1 MVRIFVTNVFL
12 ITFIHNN
19 LKTNR
24 MKNLFK
30 NASLLLFLIGAA
42 TTPIFGQT
50 SGTSGSGANIDVQ
63 HHNIYWRINPDSTKY
78 IRGTVTTKFLTKAA
92 NVSTITFDLN
102 KTSFNN
108 TGLVVKYHGSTI
120 SKSFPSSGNV
130 NLLTIT
136 LPAPLAINVQDSV
149 TISYRGVPPAA
160 NGEALGYQKT
170 TFNGSNYIYTLSESY
185 EDKDWWP
192 CKADMQ
198 DKVESMDITVST
210 PSAFKVATQGKLFKT
225 IVSGSSTKYTY
236 RHQYPVASYLVSICV
251 AKFTEFNRTP
261 VIIGATSVPVIYQLF
276 NRGSYT
282 SILNALDFCK
292 LELQLFSS
300 KFGDYPFKNEK
311 FGVYEFGF
319 AGGMEH
325 QTNIGLSS
333 GGLTSWSTIAH
344 EVAHQWFGDA
354 VTCKT
359 WNSLWLNEGF
369 ASYMEVLAAEQIPSL
384 GQSALSRRTSLKN
397 SARTTTVPVYIANVS
412 NSNTVWTGPNTTAVY
427 DRGAMIVS
435 MLRAISGDTKF
446 FEATRNYVTDPN
458 LAYKSAD
465 TNNLRQHFETA
476 LGGASL
482 TGFFTDFV
490 NGVGTPSYNVEW
502 NNVGTSITL
511 KLTQTR
517 SSNSNVT
524 YFRMPVAIRVKNTAG
539 TIEDI
544 VLYDNG
550 GNLSLAGN
558 GTIGTPT
565 GTNKITINLPF
576 TPSTVQFDPNNVT
589 IATGTVVFNSGLLQK
604 QSLETIEGN
613 DRGNV
618 FKTLIYPNP
627 SANEFTF
634 NVSSND
640 KSEPV
645 VMDVVNELGAIMEH
659 KEDISPNQNVS
670 FGSNLASGIYIVH
683 FSQGDQQFSTKVVKQ

>member
-1 MVRIFVTNVFL
+1 
-12 ITFIHNN
+12 
-19 LKTNR
+19 

-30 NASLLLFLIGAA
+30 KANLFLMLVGTA
-42 TTPIFGQT
+42 TAPVLGQT
-50 SGTSGSGANIDVQ
+50 SGTSGSGANIDVK

-78 IRGTVTTKFLTKAA
+78 IRGTVTTKFLTKAS

-108 TGLVVKYHGSTI
+108 TGLVVKYHGNTI

-136 LPAPLAINVQDSV
+136 LPTPLANNVLDSV

-160 NGEALGYQKT
+160 SGEALGYQKT

-198 DKVESMDITVST
+198 DKIETMDITVSS
-210 PSAFKVATQGKLFKT
+210 PSTFKVATQGKLFKT
-225 IVSGSSTKYTY
+225 VISGTSTKYTY

-261 VIIGATSVPVIYQLF
+261 VTIGTTSVPVIYQLF
-276 NRGSYT
+276 NRSSYS
-282 SILNALDFCK
+282 SILNALDFSK

-397 SARTTTVPVYIANVS
+397 SARNTTVPVYIANVS

-435 MLRAISGDTKF
+435 MLRALSGDTKF
-446 FEATRNYVTDPN
+446 FEATKNYIADPN

-465 TNNLRQHFETA
+465 TNNLKQHFETA

-482 TGFFTDFV
+482 TGFFTDWV
-490 NGVGTPSYNVEW
+490 NGVGTPSYAVEW
-502 NNVGTSITL
+502 NNAGTNITL

-539 TIEDI
+539 TAQDI
-544 VLYDNG
+544 ILYDNG
-550 GNLSLAGN
+550 GNLSVAGN

-565 GTNKITINLPF
+565 GTNKITIVLPF
-576 TPSTVQFDPNNVT
+576 TPSTVQFDPDNVT
-589 IATGTVVFNSGLLQK
+589 IATGTVVFNSSLIQK
-604 QSLETIEGN
+604 PVLETMEAN
-613 DRGNV
+613 DSADV
-618 FKTLIYPNP
+618 FRTLVYPNP
-627 SANEFTF
+627 SIGKFNANVLSE
-634 NVSSND
+634 D
-640 KSEPV
+640 KKTPV
-645 VMDVVNELGAIMEH
+645 VMDVVNEMGTIMEH
-659 KEDISPNQNVS
+659 QENVMVDQSLS
-670 FGSNLASGIYIVH
+670 FGSRLASGIYIIH
-683 FSQGDQQFSTKVVKQ
+683 FSQGEKQFSTKIVKQ

>member
-1 MVRIFVTNVFL
+1 
-12 ITFIHNN
+12 
-19 LKTNR
+19 
-24 MKNLFK
+24 MKNQFK
-30 NASLLLFLIGAA
+30 YLSLFLVLARIAIS
-42 TTPIFGQT
+42 PVMGQT
-50 SGTSGSGANIDVQ
+50 SGTSGSGANIDVK
-63 HHNIYWRINPDSTKY
+63 HHNIYWRVNPDSTKY
-78 IRGTVTTKFLTKAA
+78 IRGTVTTKFLTKAS

-108 TGLVVKYHGSTI
+108 TGLVVKYHGNTI
-120 SKSFPSSGNV
+120 SKSFPTSGNV

-136 LPAPLAINVQDSV
+136 LPTPLANNVLDSV

-160 NGEALGYQKT
+160 SGQALGYQKT
-170 TFNGSNYIYTLSESY
+170 SYNGSNYIYTLSESY

-198 DKVESMDITVST
+198 DKIETMDITVSS

-225 IVSGSSTKYTY
+225 VVSGTNTKYTY

-261 VIIGATSVPVIYQLF
+261 VTIGTTSVPVIYQLF
-276 NRGSYT
+276 NRSSYT

-319 AGGMEH
+319 SGGMEH

-344 EVAHQWFGDA
+344 EVAHHWFGDA

-384 GQSALSRRTSLKN
+384 GVSALSRRTSLKS

-412 NSNTVWTGPNTTAVY
+412 NSNTVWTGANTTAVY

-435 MLRAISGDTKF
+435 MLRALSGDTKF
-446 FEATRNYVTDPN
+446 FEATKNYVTDPN

-476 LGGASL
+476 LGGANL
-482 TGFFTDFV
+482 NGFFTDWV
-490 NGVGTPSYNVEW
+490 NGVGTPSYALEW
-502 NNVGTSITL
+502 NNVGTAITL
-511 KLTQTR
+511 KLNQTR

-524 YFRMPVAIRVKNTAG
+524 YFRMPVAIRVKNASGTAQ
-539 TIEDI
+539 DI
-544 VLYDNG
+544 ILYDNG
-550 GNLSLAGN
+550 GSLSLAGN

-565 GTNKITINLPF
+565 GTNKITITLPF
-576 TPSTVQFDPNNVT
+576 TPSTVQFDPDNVT
-589 IATGTVVFNSGLLQK
+589 IATGTVTFNSALTQK
-604 QSLETIEGN
+604 GVAEEVAEKEKEQTL
-613 DRGNV
+613 
-618 FKTLIYPNP
+618 KTEIYPNP
-627 SANEFTF
+627 SAGEFKA
-634 NVSSND
+634 NLI
-640 KSEPV
+640 SEDIKEPIT
-645 VMDVVNELGAIMEH
+645 MDVVNEMGSVIEH
-659 KEDISPNQNVS
+659 QENLKANQTVS
-670 FGSNLASGIYIVH
+670 FGGRLSTGIYILH
-683 FSQGDQQFSTKVVKQ
+683 FSQGRKQFSTKIIKE

>member
-1 MVRIFVTNVFL
+1 
-12 ITFIHNN
+12 
-19 LKTNR
+19 

-30 NASLLLFLIGAA
+30 KANLFLILVG
-42 TTPIFGQT
+42 TTTAPVLGQT
-50 SGTSGSGANIDVQ
+50 SGTSGSGANIDVK

-78 IRGTVTTKFLTKAA
+78 IRGTVTTKFLTKAS

-108 TGLVVKYHGSTI
+108 TGLVVKYHGNTI

-136 LPAPLAINVQDSV
+136 LPTPLANNVLDSV

-160 NGEALGYQKT
+160 SGEALGYQKT

-198 DKVESMDITVST
+198 DKIETMDITVSS
-210 PSAFKVATQGKLFKT
+210 PSTFKVATQGKLFKT
-225 IVSGSSTKYTY
+225 VVSGTNTKYTY

-261 VIIGATSVPVIYQLF
+261 VTIGTTSVPVIYQLF
-276 NRGSYT
+276 NRGSYS
-282 SILNALDFCK
+282 SILNALDFSK

-397 SARTTTVPVYIANVS
+397 SARNTTVPVYIANVS
-412 NSNTVWTGPNTTAVY
+412 NSNAVWTGPNTTAVY

-435 MLRAISGDTKF
+435 MLRALSGDTKF
-446 FEATRNYVTDPN
+446 FEATRNYIADPN

-482 TGFFTDFV
+482 TGFFTDWV
-490 NGVGTPSYNVEW
+490 NGVGTPSYAVEW
-502 NNVGTSITL
+502 HNAGTSITL

-539 TIEDI
+539 TAQDI
-544 VLYDNG
+544 ILYDNG
-550 GNLSLAGN
+550 GNLSVAGN

-565 GTNKITINLPF
+565 GTNKITIILPF
-576 TPSTVQFDPNNVT
+576 TPSTVQFDPDNMT
-589 IATGTVVFNSGLLQK
+589 IATGTVVFNSGLTQK
-604 QSLETIEGN
+604 PVLETMEGN
-613 DRGNV
+613 DSADV
-618 FKTLIYPNP
+618 FKTLVYPNP
-627 SANEFTF
+627 SIGEFNANVLSE
-634 NVSSND
+634 D
-640 KSEPV
+640 KKTPV
-645 VMDVVNELGAIMEH
+645 VMDVVNEMGTIMEH
-659 KEDISPNQNVS
+659 QENIMVDQSLS
-670 FGSNLASGIYIVH
+670 FGSRLASGIYIIH
-683 FSQGDQQFSTKVVKQ
+683 FSQGEKQFSTKVVKQ

>member
-1 MVRIFVTNVFL
+1 MNA
-12 ITFIHNN
+12 
-19 LKTNR
+19 
-24 MKNLFK
+24 FK
-30 NASLLLFLIGAA
+30 QASLLFVMAGASFMSA
-42 TTPIFGQT
+42 RAQT
-50 SGTSGSGANIDVQ
+50 SGTSGSGANIDVK
-63 HHNIYWRINPDSTKY
+63 HHNVYWRINPDSTKY
-78 IRGTVTTKFLTKAA
+78 IRGTVTTKFLTKTA

-108 TGLVVKYHGSTI
+108 TGLVVKYHGATV

-136 LPAPLAINVQDSV
+136 LPAPLANNVLDSV

-160 NGEALGYQKT
+160 SGEALGYQKT
-170 TFNGSNYIYTLSESY
+170 SFNGSNYIYTLSESY

-198 DKVESMDITVST
+198 DKVETMDITVST

-225 IVSGSSTKYTY
+225 VVSGSSTKYTY

-261 VIIGATSVPVIYQLF
+261 VTIGTTSVPVIYQLF
-276 NRGSYT
+276 NRSSYT

-292 LELQLFSS
+292 LELQLFTS

-384 GQSALSRRTSLKN
+384 GQSALSRRSSMKS

-412 NSNTVWTGPNTTAVY
+412 NSNTVWTGANTTAVY
-427 DRGAMIVS
+427 DRGGMIVS
-435 MLRAISGDTKF
+435 MLRTVSGDTKF
-446 FEATRNYVTDPN
+446 FEATRNYIADPN
-458 LAYKSAD
+458 LAYQSANTD
-465 TNNLRQHFETA
+465 NLRQHFETA
-476 LGGASL
+476 LGGANLS
-482 TGFFTDFV
+482 GFFADWV
-490 NGVGTPSYNVEW
+490 NGVGTPSYSVEW
-502 NNVGTSITL
+502 NNVGTNITL

-517 SSNSNVT
+517 SSNSNVA
-524 YFRMPVAIRVKNTAG
+524 YFRMPVAIRVKSASGSVQN
-539 TIEDI
+539 I
-544 VLYDNG
+544 VLYDNA
-550 GNLSLAGN
+550 GNLSVAGN
-558 GTIGTPT
+558 GTIGAGT
-565 GTNKITINLPF
+565 GTNKITVSLPF
-576 TPSTVQFDPNNVT
+576 TPSTVQFDPDNVT
-589 IATGTVVFNSGLLQK
+589 IATGTVTFNSALTQRPSADTAAAK
-604 QSLETIEGN
+604 EM
-613 DRGNV
+613 DAV
-618 FKTLIYPNP
+618 FSTVVYPNP
-627 SANEFTF
+627 STSEFNAHF
-634 NVSSND
+634 VSLD
-640 KSEPV
+640 QTTPV
-645 VMDVVNELGAIMEH
+645 VMDIVNELGQIVAH
-659 KEDISPNQNVS
+659 KEKMAPTEAIS
-670 FGSNLASGIYIVH
+670 FGSDLPGGIYIVH
-683 FSQGDQQFSTKVVKQ
+683 FSQGTQQFSARIIKQ

>member
-1 MVRIFVTNVFL
+1 
-12 ITFIHNN
+12 
-19 LKTNR
+19 
-24 MKNLFK
+24 MKSKFK
-30 NASLLLFLIGAA
+30 YLSLFLALAGIA
-42 TTPIFGQT
+42 TTPVVGQT
-50 SGTSGSGANIDVQ
+50 SGTSGSGANIDVK

-78 IRGTVTTKFLTKAA
+78 IRGTVTTKFLTKAS

-108 TGLVVKYHGSTI
+108 TGLVVKYHGNTI
-120 SKSFPSSGNV
+120 SKSFPTSGNV

-136 LPAPLAINVQDSV
+136 LPTPLANNVLDSV
-149 TISYRGVPPAA
+149 TISYRGVSPAA
-160 NGEALGYQKT
+160 SGQALGYQKT
-170 TFNGSNYIYTLSESY
+170 SFNGSNYIYTLSESY

-198 DKVESMDITVST
+198 DKVETMDITVSS
-210 PSAFKVATQGKLFKT
+210 PSVFKVATQGKLFKT
-225 IVSGSSTKYTY
+225 VVSGTNTKYTY
-236 RHQYPVASYLVSICV
+236 RHQYPIASYLVSICV

-261 VIIGATSVPVIYQLF
+261 VIIGSTSVPVIYQLF
-276 NRGSYT
+276 NRSSYT

-292 LELQLFSS
+292 PELQLFSS

-319 AGGMEH
+319 SGGMEH

-384 GQSALSRRTSLKN
+384 GVSALSRRTSLKS

-412 NSNTVWTGPNTTAVY
+412 NSNTVWTGANTTAVY

-435 MLRAISGDTKF
+435 MLRALSGDTKF
-446 FEATRNYVTDPN
+446 FEATKNYVNDPN

-465 TNNLRQHFETA
+465 TDNLRQYFETA
-476 LGGASL
+476 LGGANL
-482 TGFFTDFV
+482 TGFFTDWV
-490 NGVGTPSYNVEW
+490 NGVGTPSYALEW
-502 NNVGTSITL
+502 NNVGTAITL
-511 KLTQTR
+511 KLNQTR

-524 YFRMPVAIRVKNTAG
+524 YFRMPVAIRVKNASG
-539 TIEDI
+539 ASQDVI
-544 VLYDNG
+544 LYDNS

-558 GTIGTPT
+558 GSIGTPT
-565 GTNKITINLPF
+565 GTNKITITLPF
-576 TPSTVQFDPNNVT
+576 TPSTVQFDPDNVT
-589 IATGTVVFNSGLLQK
+589 IATGTVTFNSALTQK
-604 QSLETIEGN
+604 
-613 DRGNV
+613 RGV
-618 FKTLIYPNP
+618 EEVVEKEKEQTLKTEIYPNP
-627 SANEFTF
+627 SSSEFKANLI
-634 NVSSND
+634 
-640 KSEPV
+640 SEDTKEPIT
-645 VMDVVNELGAIMEH
+645 MDIVNQMGSIIQHQENLKA
-659 KEDISPNQNVS
+659 NQTVS
-670 FGSNLASGIYIVH
+670 FGGSLPTGIYILH
-683 FSQGDQQFSTKVVKQ
+683 FRQGRKQYSTKVVKE

>member
-1 MVRIFVTNVFL
+1 
-12 ITFIHNN
+12 
-19 LKTNR
+19 

-30 NASLLLFLIGAA
+30 KLSLFLAFAGTTTAA
-42 TTPIFGQT
+42 MGQT
-50 SGTSGSGANIDVQ
+50 SGTSGSGANIDVK

-78 IRGTVTTKFLTKAA
+78 IRGTVTTKFLTKTS

-102 KTSFNN
+102 KMSFNN
-108 TGLVVKYHGSTI
+108 TGLVVKYHGNTV
-120 SKSFPSSGNV
+120 SKSFPTSGNV

-136 LPAPLAINVQDSV
+136 LPTPLANNVLDSV

-160 NGEALGYQKT
+160 SGQALGYQKT
-170 TFNGSNYIYTLSESY
+170 SFNSSNYIYTLSESY

-198 DKVESMDITVST
+198 DKVETMDITVSS

-225 IVSGSSTKYTY
+225 IVSGTNTKYTY
-236 RHQYPVASYLVSICV
+236 RHQYPIASYLVSICV

-261 VIIGATSVPVIYQLF
+261 VTIGNTSVPVIYQLF
-276 NRGSYT
+276 NRSSYT

-319 AGGMEH
+319 SGGMEH

-369 ASYMEVLAAEQIPSL
+369 ASYMEVLAAEQISSL
-384 GQSALSRRTSLKN
+384 GVSALSRRTSLKS

-412 NSNTVWTGPNTTAVY
+412 NSNTVWTGANTTAVY

-435 MLRAISGDTKF
+435 MLRALAGDTKF
-446 FEATRNYVTDPN
+446 FEATKNYVTDPS

-476 LGGASL
+476 LSGANL
-482 TGFFTDFV
+482 TGFFTDWV
-490 NGVGTPSYNVEW
+490 NGVGTPSYNLEW
-502 NNVGTSITL
+502 NNIGTSITL
-511 KLTQTR
+511 KLNQTR

-524 YFRMPVAIRVKNTAG
+524 YFRMPVAIRVKNASG
-539 TIEDI
+539 ASQDI

-558 GTIGTPT
+558 GTIGMPT
-565 GTNKITINLPF
+565 GTNKITITLPF
-576 TPSTVQFDPNNVT
+576 TPSTVQFDPDNVT
-589 IATGTVVFNSGLLQK
+589 IATGTVTFNSALTQK
-604 QSLETIEGN
+604 MSADEEVEKEKEQTL
-613 DRGNV
+613 
-618 FKTLIYPNP
+618 KTKIYPNP
-627 SANEFTF
+627 SSGEFNANVF
-634 NVSSND
+634 
-640 KSEPV
+640 SEDTEPII
-645 VMDVVNELGAIMEH
+645 MDVVNEMGSVMEH
-659 KEDISPNQNVS
+659 QENIKSNQTIS
-670 FGSNLASGIYIVH
+670 FGSHLSTGIYILH
-683 FSQGDQQFSTKVVKQ
+683 FSQGKKQFSTKIIKK

>member
-1 MVRIFVTNVFL
+1 M
-12 ITFIHNN
+12 
-19 LKTNR
+19 

-30 NASLLLFLIGAA
+30 KASLFFLFMGTAIAPVL
-42 TTPIFGQT
+42 GQT
-50 SGTSGSGANIDVQ
+50 SGTSGSGANIDVK

-78 IRGTVTTKFLTKAA
+78 IRGTVTTKFLTKAS

-130 NLLTIT
+130 NLLIIA
-136 LPAPLAINVQDSV
+136 LPTPLANNVLDSV

-160 NGEALGYQKT
+160 SGEALGYQKT
-170 TFNGSNYIYTLSESY
+170 TFNSSNYIYTLSESY

-198 DKVESMDITVST
+198 DKIESMDITVSS
-210 PSAFKVATQGKLFKT
+210 PSVFKVATQGKLFKT
-225 IVSGSSTKYTY
+225 VVSGSNTKYTY

-261 VIIGATSVPVIYQLF
+261 ITIGTTSVPITYQLF
-276 NRGSYT
+276 NRSSYT
-282 SILNALDFCK
+282 SILTALDFCK

-319 AGGMEH
+319 SGGMEH

-384 GQSALSRRTSLKN
+384 GASALSRRTSLKS

-412 NSNTVWTGPNTTAVY
+412 NSNTVWTGANTTAVY

-435 MLRAISGDTKF
+435 MLRALSGDTKF
-446 FEATRNYVTDPN
+446 FEATRNYIADPN

-465 TNNLRQHFETA
+465 TDNLRQHFETA
-476 LGGASL
+476 LGGANL
-482 TGFFTDFV
+482 TGFFADWV
-490 NGVGTPSYNVEW
+490 NGVGTPSYALEW
-502 NNVGTSITL
+502 NNAGSSITL
-511 KLTQTR
+511 KVTQTR

-524 YFRMPVAIRVKNTAG
+524 YFRMPVAIRVKNASG
-539 TIEDI
+539 TSQDI
-544 VLYDNG
+544 VLYDNN
-550 GNLSLAGN
+550 GNLSVAGN

-565 GTNKITINLPF
+565 GSNKITITLPF
-576 TPSTVQFDPNNVT
+576 TPSTVQFDPDNVT
-589 IATGTVVFNSGLLQK
+589 IATGTVVFNSGLTQK
-604 QSLETIEGN
+604 PALETMEGN
-613 DRGNV
+613 DSV
-618 FKTLIYPNP
+618 TLFKTLIYPNP
-627 SANEFTF
+627 SAGEFSA
-634 NVSSND
+634 NVLSED
-640 KSEPV
+640 KKTPV
-645 VMDVVNELGAIMEH
+645 VMDVVNEMGTIMEH
-659 KEDISPNQNVS
+659 QENIITDTTVS
-670 FGSNLASGIYIVH
+670 FGSRLTKGIYIVH
-683 FSQGDQQFSTKVVKQ
+683 FSQGGKQFSTKVVKQ

>member
-1 MVRIFVTNVFL
+1 
-12 ITFIHNN
+12 
-19 LKTNR
+19 

-30 NASLLLFLIGAA
+30 KLSLFLAFAG
-42 TTPIFGQT
+42 TTTAVMGQT
-50 SGTSGSGANIDVQ
+50 SGTSGSGANIDVK

-78 IRGTVTTKFLTKAA
+78 IRGTVTTKFLTKTS

-102 KTSFNN
+102 KMSFNN
-108 TGLVVKYHGSTI
+108 TGLVVKYHGNTV
-120 SKSFPSSGNV
+120 SKSFPTSGNV

-136 LPAPLAINVQDSV
+136 LPTPLANNVLDSV

-160 NGEALGYQKT
+160 SGQALGYQKT
-170 TFNGSNYIYTLSESY
+170 SFNSSNYIYTLSESY

-198 DKVESMDITVST
+198 DKVETMDITVSS

-225 IVSGSSTKYTY
+225 IVSGTNTKYTY
-236 RHQYPVASYLVSICV
+236 RHQYPIASYLVSICV

-261 VIIGATSVPVIYQLF
+261 VTIGNTSVPVIYQLF
-276 NRGSYT
+276 NRSSYT

-319 AGGMEH
+319 SGGMEH

-369 ASYMEVLAAEQIPSL
+369 ASYMEVLAAEQISSL
-384 GQSALSRRTSLKN
+384 GVSALSRRTSLKS

-412 NSNTVWTGPNTTAVY
+412 NSNTVWTGANTTAVY

-435 MLRAISGDTKF
+435 MLRALAGDTKF
-446 FEATRNYVTDPN
+446 FEATKNYVTDPS

-476 LGGASL
+476 LSGANL
-482 TGFFTDFV
+482 TGFFTDWV
-490 NGVGTPSYNVEW
+490 NGVGTPSYNLEW
-502 NNVGTSITL
+502 NNIGSSITL
-511 KLTQTR
+511 KLNQTR

-524 YFRMPVAIRVKNTAG
+524 YFRMPVAIRVKNASG
-539 TIEDI
+539 ASQDI

-558 GTIGTPT
+558 GTIGMPT
-565 GTNKITINLPF
+565 GMNKITITLPF
-576 TPSTVQFDPNNVT
+576 TPSTVQFDPDNVT
-589 IATGTVVFNSGLLQK
+589 IATGTVTFNSALIQK
-604 QSLETIEGN
+604 MRADEEVEKEKEQTL
-613 DRGNV
+613 
-618 FKTLIYPNP
+618 KTKIYPNP
-627 SANEFTF
+627 SSGEFNANIF
-634 NVSSND
+634 
-640 KSEPV
+640 SEDTNEPII
-645 VMDVVNELGAIMEH
+645 MDVVNEMGSVMEH
-659 KEDISPNQNVS
+659 QENIKSNQTIS
-670 FGSNLASGIYIVH
+670 FGSHLSTGIYILH
-683 FSQGDQQFSTKVVKQ
+683 FSQGKKQLSTKVIKK